1 MSGYTKTDYDSL
13 YSIRVVLPDGR
24 RTPIRLHYHR
34 YVMQDIVRKHWDHL
48 VPLLDINEDDDVVV
62 VGAGFGWGIERLQE
76 LSGCNAIGTD
86 ISPYVHTLKDSEE
99 TVEVM
104 QAIIAAGYT
113 YDDGGIGSEVL
124 DAALMEPERCLSTI
138 LNEDMMSKASRARVI
153 DAMDAMPSYIIT
165 EDMLSDFTDAEVVDF
180 ATQMD
185 TFECKV
191 VHIVRTGERTLEDYH
206 RLTGH
211 QCVACGCHR
220 SVG

>member
-1 MSGYTKTDYDSL
+1 MSGYTKADYDSL

-48 VPLLDINEDDDVVV
+48 VPLLDINEDDDVIV

-76 LSGCNAIGTD
+76 LSGCYAIGTD
-86 ISPYVHTLKDSEE
+86 ISPYIQESKSREDLD
-99 TVEVM
+99 EVYS
-104 QAIIAAGYT
+104 AIVSQGYST
-113 YDDGGIGSEVL
+113 TEGIGQEVWNSVL
-124 DAALMEPERCLSTI
+124 KEPEYCLSTI
-138 LNEDMMSKASRARVI
+138 LNEDMMSEVSRANVVGV
-153 DAMDAMPSYIIT
+153 MDAIPSYIIT

-211 QCVACGCHR
+211 QCISCGCHR
-220 SVG
+220 SIG